1 MATRRS
7 ARLQGLPAPE
17 MELMGRRQLM
27 VRRKPFLNHAH
38 GHPDSASGRAAQELG
53 HKSDASLCGGSSQAE
68 ASASKTHRRRRTRK
82 TEAHTHGKSPPRD
95 HDISVAEAYALSPQM
110 TAHTHVKSPPGNIL
124 VVQLTDPPPKPRG
137 RRWRSGVLQPILPA
151 VEVSPKAH
159 QKSPH
164 GSEGSDSLF
173 HELTAGSPGSDSL
186 FDELTANHAKDHT

>member
-7 ARLQGLPAPE
+7 ARLRGVPAPE
-17 MELMGRRQLM
+17 MELMGRRSLT
-27 VRRKPFLNHAH
+27 VRRQPLLN
-38 GHPDSASGRAAQELG
+38 PDSASGRAAQELG

-110 TAHTHVKSPPGNIL
+110 SAHTHVKSPPGNIL

-137 RRWRSGVLQPILPA
+137 RRWRSGVLQPNVPA

-173 HELTAGSPGSDSL
+173 
-186 FDELTANHAKDHT
+186 DELTADHAEDHT